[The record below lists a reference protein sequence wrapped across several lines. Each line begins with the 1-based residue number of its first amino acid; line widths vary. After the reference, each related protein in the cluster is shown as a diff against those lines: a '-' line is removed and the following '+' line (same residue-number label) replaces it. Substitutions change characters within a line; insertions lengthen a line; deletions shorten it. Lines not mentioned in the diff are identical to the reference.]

1 MGILED
7 LRWIDIPSDNLYIIS
22 GIIDFSRPSDHW
34 YEEFQKNKSI
44 TRSTKYINNLKQLIS
59 QGTKIILDCTMEGSL
74 IKDDIREYLGILT
87 NHKVDFNSIFLAF
100 NNSYL
105 SSINTTTY
113 SGYNVKCV
121 YFPHFFI
128 STLFEFEKHIKPVIT
143 NSPSYDF
150 LCLNRRMRIGKYKLL
165 KELKER
171 NLLEKTLYT
180 YVKTLIE
187 SDVDGTVSKNQLKG
201 DKEYGEHISDD
212 DEHFLYWLNTDWYSN
227 IKVDIVN
234 ETYYLEDDQCHLTE
248 KIFKPMMLEKP
259 FVVNSTKGYLKELK
273 RLGFKTFSEVIDE
286 SYDDANNDIRYKLV
300 VDAAKELASIYNTNK
315 VKQICKHNKNLFF
328 SISHKKDIVK
338 KLFIS
343 QLKTDGL
350 LPPKLI

>member
-34 YEEFQKNKSI
+34 YKEFQKNKSLI
-44 TRSTKYINNLKQLIS
+44 RSSKYINNLKILIS

-87 NHKVDFNSIFLAF
+87 NHKVDFNSIFVAF

-128 STLFEFEKHIKPVIT
+128 STLFEFKKHIKPVIT

-171 NLLEKTLYT
+171 ILLEKTLYT

>member
-7 LRWIDIPSDNLYIIS
+7 LRWIDIPSNNLFIIS

-34 YEEFQKNKSI
+34 YKEFQKNKSLI
-44 TRSTKYINNLKQLIS
+44 RSSKYINNLKLLIL
-59 QGTKIILDCTMEGSL
+59 QGTAIILDCTMEGSL
-74 IKDDIREYLGILT
+74 IKDDIREYIGILT
-87 NHKVDFNSIFLAF
+87 KHRVDFNSIFLAF

-105 SSINTTTY
+105 SSNNITSY
-113 SGYNVKCV
+113 SGYNIKCV

-128 STLFEFEKHIKPVIT
+128 STLFEFEKHIKPISLDT
-143 NSPSYDF
+143 PTYDF
-150 LCLNRRMRIGKYKLL
+150 LCLNRRMRIGKYLLL

-180 YVKTLIE
+180 YVKTLVE
-187 SDVDGTVSKNQLKG
+187 SDVDGSVSKNQLEG
-201 DKEYGEHISDD
+201 DKEYGEHISED
-212 DEHFLYWLNTDWYSN
+212 DENFLYWLNTDWYSDT
-227 IKVDIVN
+227 KVDIVN

-259 FVVNSTKGYLKELK
+259 FVVNGTKGYLKELK
-273 RLGFKTFSEVIDE
+273 KLGFKTFSNVIDE
-286 SYDDANNDIRYKLV
+286 SYDDASNEIRYKLV
-300 VDAAKELASIYNTNK
+300 VDAAIELAGKYNTDK
-315 VKQICKHNKNLFF
+315 VKQICKYNKKLFF
-328 SISHKKDIVK
+328 NISHKKDIVK

-350 LPPKLI
+350 LQPKQI

>member
-1 MGILED
+1 
-7 LRWIDIPSDNLYIIS
+7 
-22 GIIDFSRPSDHW
+22 
-34 YEEFQKNKSI
+34 
-44 TRSTKYINNLKQLIS
+44 
-59 QGTKIILDCTMEGSL
+59 
-74 IKDDIREYLGILT
+74 
-87 NHKVDFNSIFLAF
+87 
-100 NNSYL
+100 
-105 SSINTTTY
+105 
-113 SGYNVKCV
+113 
-121 YFPHFFI
+121 
-128 STLFEFEKHIKPVIT
+128 
-143 NSPSYDF
+143 
-150 LCLNRRMRIGKYKLL
+150 MRIGKYKLL

-315 VKQICKHNKNLFF
+315 VKQICKHNKYLFF